1 MCYERPFLLELFPRL
16 PPEFPLCLGV
26 DALLGALI
34 DEFREFPPELTVLL
48 GELVAEFL
56 GVTLFLVGELL
67 VTAVVL
73 GLELFLGFTFV
84 PELLFLGVGEF

>member
-1 MCYERPFLLELFPRL
+1 MELFPRL
-16 PPEFPLCLGV
+16 PPEFPLCLEV
-26 DALLGALI
+26 DVLLGVFI
-34 DEFREFPPELTVLL
+34 DEFLEFPPELTVLL
-48 GELVAEFL
+48 GELVVDFL

-73 GLELFLGFTFV
+73 GLEVFLGFTFV